1 MIPTINKLIKVT
13 RKAKTAI
20 DYICTITLLGTYI
33 FKIPFL
39 KGIYPIKFYIYF
51 MISYFIKQANHAQN
65 IYIHRR
71 VFDTELVKLF
81 NRNYMILVDLTLK
94 FPKTPMKV
102 VQIFE

>member
-39 KGIYPIKFYIYF
+39 KGIYF